1 MPVSGVNH
9 LAVEMVFRPVKRS
22 GGWRPENA
30 PGGLCA
36 LRLAIDGLCALR
48 LAIDGLWSKH
58 FRGSLIPAFQR
69 AVLDVTGRL
78 RHLLGAKTRRRQL
91 PWKAALGG
99 LDWMDPTCGS

>member
-1 MPVSGVNH
+1 
-9 LAVEMVFRPVKRS
+9 MVFRPVKRS

-30 PGGLCA
+30 PG
-36 LRLAIDGLCALR
+36 GLCALR